1 MAGKR
6 LPSPNGLT
14 LRVCAC
20 EVSAA
25 WCPAGDYARKKEA
38 QMTEGAIAGFIAI
51 VIFVLI
57 IASTSIRILREY
69 ERGVT
74 FRLGRLIG
82 EKRPGIRW
90 LWPII
95 DKMIRIDLRIVTM
108 DVQRQD
114 MMTRDNVPV
123 SVDAVVYFL
132 VLNANDAVVK
142 VENYVKATS
151 LIAQTTLR
159 SIIGQ
164 AELDE
169 LLAER
174 DKINLRL
181 QQIIDEQTEP
191 WGVKVTA
198 VEVRD
203 VVLPEGMK
211 RSMANQAE
219 TERARRAKVINAEGE
234 FQAAQRLA
242 QAAEIISDHP
252 MALQLRFLQTL
263 SDVASEHNSTTIFPV
278 PIDLFTPFIRGM
290 SRGQQTP
297 PETPSA
303 G

>member
-1 MAGKR
+1 
-6 LPSPNGLT
+6 
-14 LRVCAC
+14 V
-20 EVSAA
+20 ESALA
-25 WCPAGDYARKKEA
+25 V
-38 QMTEGAIAGFIAI
+38 FIAI
-51 VIFVLI
+51 AVLAVI
-57 IASTSIRILREY
+57 IAATSIRILREY

-90 LWPII
+90 LWPVI
-95 DKMIRIDLRIVTM
+95 DKMLRIDLRIVTM

-123 SVDAVVYFL
+123 SVDAVIYFR
-132 VLNANDAVVK
+132 VMNANDAVVR

-181 QQIIDEQTEP
+181 QQVIDEQTEP
-191 WGVKVTA
+191 WGIKVTA

-203 VVLPEGMK
+203 VILPDAMK

-234 FQAAQRLA
+234 YQAAQRLA
-242 QAAEIISDHP
+242 EAARIIGEHP
-252 MALQLRFLQTL
+252 IALQLRFLQTL

-278 PIDLFTPFIRGM
+278 PIDLFTPFIRGL
-290 SRGQQTP
+290 GQAPQP
-297 PETPSA
+297 PEPKSGA
-303 G
+303 GT

>member
-1 MAGKR
+1 M
-6 LPSPNGLT
+6 
-14 LRVCAC
+14 
-20 EVSAA
+20 
-25 WCPAGDYARKKEA
+25 
-38 QMTEGAIAGFIAI
+38 EGAVAGIIAI
-51 VIFVLI
+51 IILVLI
-57 IASTSIRILREY
+57 IAATSVRILREY

-123 SVDAVVYFL
+123 SVDAVVYFR
-132 VLNANDAVVK
+132 VMSANDAVVR

-181 QQIIDEQTEP
+181 QQVIDEQTEP
-191 WGVKVTA
+191 WGIKVTA

-203 VVLPEGMK
+203 VVLPDTMK

-242 QAAEIISDHP
+242 EAATIIGAHP

-263 SDVASEHNSTTIFPV
+263 ADVASEHNSTTIFPV
-278 PIDLFTPFIRGM
+278 PIDLFTPFIRGTA
-290 SRGQQTP
+290 QAQ
-297 PETPSA
+297 SA
-303 G
+303 PGPAPAEPKPGEGP